1 MVQFAAGMEEMEN
14 EKYVP
19 HRRNA
24 MANIYENMDPE
35 LIERLFPFECD
46 SSEITEMG
54 LNFERILQHLKTR
67 FGNLEEIEK
76 SDSEKEQRRPS
87 LFRSVSCVSN
97 ITDLHCNCK
106 TDKARR
112 NGLPNIFENFTH
124 DQKKMLQDIFSVHLK
139 SKCGIISV

>member
-1 MVQFAAGMEEMEN
+1 MVECTGMEGVEN

-24 MANIYENMDPE
+24 MGNIYENMDSE
-35 LIERLFPFECD
+35 LIERLFPLEYD
-46 SSEITEMG
+46 SDEITEMG
-54 LNFERILQHLKTR
+54 VTFERILQHLKNR
-67 FGNLEEIEK
+67 FENSEETEK
-76 SDSEKEQRRPS
+76 SDKENELRRPS
-87 LFRSVSCVSN
+87 LFRSASCFSN
-97 ITDLHCNCK
+97 ITDLHCYSK
-106 TDKARR
+106 MDKVRR